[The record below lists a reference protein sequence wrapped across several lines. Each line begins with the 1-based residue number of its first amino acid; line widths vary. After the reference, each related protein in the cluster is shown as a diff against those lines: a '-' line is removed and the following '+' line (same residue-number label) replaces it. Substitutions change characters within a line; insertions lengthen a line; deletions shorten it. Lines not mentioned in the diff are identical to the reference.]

1 MNATETSQEHRDNTA
16 ERLRQ
21 LATRPVGRLLWEYS
35 LPAVIGMVVMS
46 LYNVI
51 DRIFIGQG
59 VGPAAIVGLTITFP
73 VMNIATA
80 LGVLIGA
87 GASSRISILL
97 GAGNKEGAEQTLGNA
112 LVLMV
117 TICASYLTMLGVFL
131 DDILRAFGASELSLP
146 YAHDF
151 MAWVLPGMFM
161 INMAFTFNNVMRA
174 SGYPRRAMATMLIGA
189 GCNLLLAPVFI
200 FVLGMGIKGAALATD
215 ISMTVSAIFVM
226 AHFLRRDSTLR
237 FRGGIYRL
245 HWATVW
251 GIVMIGAAPSVVN
264 AAACFINVIINTSLA
279 RLGGDMAIGAAG
291 IFVTFT
297 SLLTVTIVGL
307 CQGLQPVIGYNYGAG
322 HPERLTRAYWLA
334 CGVATAVTTVGMCVG
349 LAWPGQIARAFT
361 SDAELIS
368 ATVHALRHT
377 LLAFWLVGFQVIS
390 TTLFQAIGKGG
401 KAVFLGLTRQVL
413 FLIPLMLWLPR
424 MLGVDGIWYSFP
436 VSDVLATL
444 VTAALVMWQLR
455 RLRAPRPALSAPST
469 LGSPL

>member
-1 MNATETSQEHRDNTA
+1 MEKTQSREEENQR
-16 ERLRQ
+16 RLRE

-59 VGPAAIVGLTITFP
+59 VGPEAIVGLTITFP

-87 GASSRISILL
+87 GASARVSILL
-97 GAGNKEGAEQTLGNA
+97 GAGDKPAAERTLGNA
-112 LVLMV
+112 LVMMV
-117 TICASYLTMLGVFL
+117 AICATYLTLLGVFL
-131 DDILRAFGASELSLP
+131 DDILRAFGASDASLP

-174 SGYPRRAMATMLIGA
+174 SGYPRRAMVTMLIGA
-189 GCNLLLAPVFI
+189 GANLMLAPVFI

-215 ISMTVSAIFVM
+215 IAMTVSAIFVM
-226 AHFLRRDSTLR
+226 AHFMRRDSTLR
-237 FRGGIYRL
+237 FRPGIYGLRL
-245 HWATVW
+245 GVVW

-264 AAACFINVIINTSLA
+264 AASCLINVLINKSLLH
-279 RLGGDMAIGAAG
+279 LGGDMAIGAAG

-297 SLLTVTIVGL
+297 SLVVVTIVGL

-322 HPERLTRAYWLA
+322 RHDRLARAFWLA
-334 CGVATAVTTVGMCVG
+334 SAVATVVTTLGMAVG
-349 LAWPGQIARAFT
+349 LTWPGEIARAFT
-361 SDAELIS
+361 HDADLVAS
-368 ATVHALRHT
+368 TVYALRHT

-424 MLGVDGIWYSFP
+424 TLGIDGIWYSFP
-436 VSDVLATL
+436 LSDVLATV
-444 VTAALVMWQLR
+444 VTIAMVLWELR
-455 RLRAPRPALSAPST
+455 KLSAQPRALS
-469 LGSPL
+469 LEV